1 LIYVP
6 FPKQHHITEKGYKES
21 DRYSTT
27 SELKDPD
34 RDYSEYSGTGST
46 ATRMALNLLGNGG
59 MTLTANGMPN
69 KLHNDHRFSGD
80 YTDMHAATKIAGL
93 TNNGYISSYANDFS
107 RDYSPPNSMRSV
119 NANLKSHL
127 IMSSNNNTMN
137 GGLDHY
143 MSLGRS
149 RELRQDNGLPTIPM
163 NTMPNGIISKY
174 YAIEKRAKHD
184 RLRDKYLTQT
194 TSILD
199 QTLLNSVDSNRY
211 SANYGNPFIKSA
223 SISPLPPSTKPLT
236 ANYSVTPAPPPY
248 NRSNNSNSSFSSTT
262 TVSNNGSLLGAQGVS
277 NGVGLTSYPTS
288 SATANSHTNLPS
300 SAVTSTPSS
309 TQITSPSRQFIL
321 PANGDLKK
329 GSLATHV

>member
-1 LIYVP
+1 
-6 FPKQHHITEKGYKES
+6 
-21 DRYSTT
+21 
-27 SELKDPD
+27 
-34 RDYSEYSGTGST
+34 
-46 ATRMALNLLGNGG
+46 MALNLLGNGG

-80 YTDMHAATKIAGL
+80 YTDMHAATKISSGL
-93 TNNGYISSYANDFS
+93 SNNGYISSYANDFS

-119 NANLKSHL
+119 HANLKSHL
-127 IMSSNNNTMN
+127 MLVASNNNNASMN

-174 YAIEKRAKHD
+174 YAIEKRCTHD

-199 QTLLNSVDSNRY
+199 HTLHNNIDSNRY

-262 TVSNNGSLLGAQGVS
+262 TVSNNGSLLGASGVS
-277 NGVGLTSYPTS
+277 NQAGAAS
-288 SATANSHTNLPS
+288 SQS
-300 SAVTSTPSS
+300 SAVTTSTPSS
-309 TQITSPSRQFIL
+309 NHITSPSRQFIL

>member
-1 LIYVP
+1 
-6 FPKQHHITEKGYKES
+6 
-21 DRYSTT
+21 
-27 SELKDPD
+27 
-34 RDYSEYSGTGST
+34 
-46 ATRMALNLLGNGG
+46 
-59 MTLTANGMPN
+59 
-69 KLHNDHRFSGD
+69 
-80 YTDMHAATKIAGL
+80 
-93 TNNGYISSYANDFS
+93 
-107 RDYSPPNSMRSV
+107 MRSV

-127 IMSSNNNTMN
+127 IPSNNNTMN

-174 YAIEKRAKHD
+174 YSIEKRCSHE

-199 QTLLNSVDSNRY
+199 QTLLNNVDSNRY
-211 SANYGNPFIKSA
+211 STNYGNPFIKSA

-262 TVSNNGSLLGAQGVS
+262 TVSNNGSLLGASGVS
-277 NGVGLTSYPTS
+277 NSGGLNYPTS
-288 SATANSHTNLPS
+288 SAALVGNHTNLQS